1 MIDQEIKVGKP
12 KKIDGRIFYPILKIF
27 HWKHKQSESYSVS
40 PVALVVIEGDLK
52 YMFPLDEVENPED
65 LMNMI

>member
-1 MIDQEIKVGKP
+1 MINQEIKVGKP
-12 KKIDGRIFYPILKIF
+12 KKIEGRIFYPILKIF
-27 HWKHKQSESYSVS
+27 HWKHQKSESYSVS